1 MLTGSSS
8 GIHDRIEFRT
18 GFLML
23 GLYIIAHA
31 LMSLWIHRTWM
42 PTRSP
47 MWPRLFFLVSI
58 GIPYCATFV
67 IYYLFTQDFLEDTT
81 IPGIMLN
88 SLYAIAD
95 GDEKSVWAHLIAA
108 LVLTVGALALNA
120 KWIFRRLKDFKPY
133 ERPTTPV
140 APTASVTVT
149 PSATHEGPT
158 PPKLD

>member
-8 GIHDRIEFRT
+8 SAHDWGDFCS
-18 GFLML
+18 GFIML
-23 GLYIIAHA
+23 GLYLIAHA
-31 LMSLWIHRTWM
+31 LMSLWIHRTWL

-67 IYYLFTQDFLEDTT
+67 IYYLVTQDFLADGT

-88 SLYAIAD
+88 SFYAMAD
-95 GDEKSVWAHLIAA
+95 GDEESVYTHLIAA
-108 LVLTVGALALNA
+108 LVLTAGALALNA

-133 ERPTTPV
+133 ERPESPA
-140 APTASVTVT
+140 APTATV
-149 PSATHEGPT
+149 PPAPT
-158 PPKLD
+158 ISYENPIPPKLD